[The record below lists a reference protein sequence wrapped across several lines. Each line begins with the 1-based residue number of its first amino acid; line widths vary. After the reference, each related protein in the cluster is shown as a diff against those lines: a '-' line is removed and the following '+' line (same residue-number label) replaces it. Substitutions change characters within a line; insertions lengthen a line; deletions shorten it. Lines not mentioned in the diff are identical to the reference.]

1 MELDEA
7 QKDELIRAERMIIE
21 EKKWVSDYYLRLIL
35 LQYRE
40 VIQKV
45 DIVPDEI
52 NYYEKLAVKP
62 GFDFIYAL
70 INCDSSD
77 LETLR
82 INIPETLF
90 FNYNT
95 YLVSSDTA

>member
-1 MELDEA
+1 M
-7 QKDELIRAERMIIE
+7 
-21 EKKWVSDYYLRLIL
+21 
-35 LQYRE
+35 
-40 VIQKV
+40 
-45 DIVPDEI
+45 PDEI